1 MLSHMTGSTATQLEG
16 LSSLIMTAPTWKRS
30 AAIMVLLGVAIEF
43 MAWLGGLDPHD
54 FGAHFGLLGFTL
66 PGLIAL
72 GLTRPLVRMYGRDIT
87 WDWSGLIALIAL
99 VICVIVSYT
108 PLLLF
113 ARDYLPLFYA
123 SSLGIIFAV
132 RLLLLVTVVDRSVAR
147 MLAPALI
154 QSLFATLF
162 WATVIPGILVYS
174 VVLHIFLGL
183 GTWFIV
189 WILERPMK
197 AALGV
202 SPLAFANAFMA
213 YLIEGSHALEEFFRE
228 MGEAVRVEQAT
239 IFFRREGKEEAV
251 FTVPGVHPGPLGEI
265 GGSNLPKILYDA
277 LGCPAV
283 IAHGASTHDFNP
295 VSASEIEKVVAAVEE
310 GRRTATWSATAT
322 QPVRADSGSVSVL
335 AQAFGDTALLV
346 ATRSPLITDD
356 LDYAVGLAI
365 MKAGERHFA
374 HVAFVDAHNSFPCL
388 PPPVLLAS
396 PLAEEYREAAE
407 EAFAAL
413 VDAPQVPF
421 AAGFARVDV
430 PFTREEGFGDLGIMA
445 MVVRTDDKEALYLVF
460 DGNNI
465 HEGVRDELRD
475 MFLEDFDECEIMTS
489 DTHVV
494 NTVSGMNP
502 VGLAVPL
509 ESFSP
514 LAREAADLARADAAP
529 ASAAGT
535 TATCRDIV
543 VFGSQRITQLAG
555 LVTGSVGIVAPLA
568 LVILIVAFL
577 STVTVFFLLA
587 G

>member
-1 MLSHMTGSTATQLEG
+1 MTGSTATQLEG
-16 LSSLIMTAPTWKRS
+16 LSSLIMTAPSWKRS
-30 AAIMVLLGVAIEF
+30 AGIMVLLGIAIEF
-43 MAWLGGLDPHD
+43 MAWLGGANPTD

-66 PGLIAL
+66 PALIAL
-72 GLTRPLVRMYGRDIT
+72 GLTRPLVRMYGKGLT

-99 VICVIVSYT
+99 VVCIIVSYT

-113 ARDYLPLFYA
+113 ARDYLSLFYA

-132 RLLLLVTVVDRSVAR
+132 RLLLLVTVVDRSVSR
-147 MLAPALI
+147 MLAPALT

-162 WATVIPGILVYS
+162 WATIIPGILVYS

-183 GTWFIV
+183 GAWFIV

-197 AALGV
+197 TALGV

-228 MGEAVRVEQAT
+228 MGEGVWVEQAG
-239 IFFRREGKEEAV
+239 IFFRRQDKEEAV
-251 FTVPGVHPGPLGEI
+251 FIVPGVHPGPLGEI
-265 GGSNLPKILYDA
+265 GGSNLPKILHDA

-295 VSASEIEKVVAAVEE
+295 VAASEVAKGIAAVQEAR
-310 GRRTATWSATAT
+310 GTGTWSATAT
-322 QPVRADSGSVSVL
+322 QPVRVAAGSVSVL
-335 AQAFGDTALLV
+335 AQSFGDTALLV
-346 ATRSPLITDD
+346 STRSPLITDD

-374 HVAFVDAHNSFPCL
+374 HVAFVDAHNCFPYL
-388 PPPVLLAS
+388 PPPVLLGS
-396 PLAEEYREAAE
+396 HVAEEYRTAADL
-407 EAFAAL
+407 AFAAL
-413 VDAPQVPF
+413 AGAAQVPF
-421 AAGFARVDV
+421 GAGFSRVPV

-445 MVVRTDDKEALYLVF
+445 MVIRTEGRETLYLDF
-460 DGNNI
+460 DANNL
-465 HEGVRDELRD
+465 HEGVRDELRER
-475 MFLEDFDECEIMTS
+475 FLEDFDECEIMTS

-502 VGLAVPL
+502 AGLNVPL
-509 ESFSP
+509 ESFYP
-514 LAREAADLARADAAP
+514 LARKAADLPRADCVP

-535 TATCRDIV
+535 TATCGDIV

-555 LVTGSVGIVAPLA
+555 LVTGSVGIIAPLA
-568 LVILIVAFL
+568 LVVLLVAFL
-577 STVTVFFLLA
+577 STVTVFFLFA